1 MGTLPNA
8 SCTDGAIRL
17 RNGYIA
23 GEGRVE
29 VCINNAW
36 GTVCDDGW
44 DNADASVVCRELGYY
59 PVGMCLFFVDL
70 LFVCTFVC
78 LFDYLLCSNIHLL
91 IVNLSLCSLVR
102 AGNASRHASFGQGRG
117 PVFLEYV
124 QCSGFEESLLDC
136 DNNRLGY
143 STCGHYEDAGVV
155 CQGRLYHHGIGDTT

>member
-91 IVNLSLCSLVR
+91 IVNLSLCSLVC

>member
-29 VCINNAW
+29 MCINNAW

-59 PVGMCLFFVDL
+59 PVGKCLFFVDVVF
-70 LFVCTFVC
+70 LFVCIFA
-78 LFDYLLCSNIHLL
+78 L
-91 IVNLSLCSLVR
+91 
-102 AGNASRHASFGQGRG
+102 
-117 PVFLEYV
+117 
-124 QCSGFEESLLDC
+124 
-136 DNNRLGY
+136 
-143 STCGHYEDAGVV
+143 
-155 CQGRLYHHGIGDTT
+155 

>member
-91 IVNLSLCSLVR
+91 IVNLNLCSLVR

>member
-1 MGTLPNA
+1 M
-8 SCTDGAIRL
+8 
-17 RNGYIA
+17 
-23 GEGRVE
+23 E

-36 GTVCDDGW
+36 GTVCDDEW

-91 IVNLSLCSLVR
+91 IVNLSLCSLVC